1 LKQASRF
8 LSQFPPFDELD
19 AVQLERVAE
28 AVTER
33 AVTRGTSVLV
43 EDGPPG
49 ESLFVVHSGSMELL
63 RSEQVVDVVTPGEV
77 FGHPTL
83 LTGKP
88 PAFTVRCRE
97 DAVLYVI
104 PRDVAVDVLSSESG
118 VAFVAQTLGDRLRR
132 AVRTARAARET
143 RAVHVSSLI
152 RRPPVFVE
160 PGASIRDAAKLMSE
174 ELVRSVLVL
183 TPGGL
188 GIVTE
193 GDLRDRVVAAGLSP
207 DAPVSSIMTTP
218 ARTMRGDRL
227 APEAAVEMLNAG
239 INHMPVVD
247 ARGEVL
253 GVISSGSLM
262 MLDALSPF
270 ALAWSMSKA
279 GTEEEVVTLARRV
292 PELFLSLLDAS
303 LEASDISRILTVQND
318 TAVTRLL
325 KLAIERH
332 GPPPVPYAWLAL
344 GGVAR
349 SETTLASDQDNA
361 LAYADPDDPAVDAYF
376 ERVASQVNEG
386 LARCGCG
393 FDASEVL
400 ARNRLWRKSLSQ
412 WTEVFADCLAHPGDS
427 NLVRAVIAF
436 DFRQVIGDLDAVSP
450 LVEVLRRAPEHPGF
464 IARLARTVTSIR
476 SPLGFRQRL
485 IGPVDVKKSAALP
498 IENLARFHGLLN
510 RVTVSGTLDRLAAVE
525 GLGALSVE
533 TATSLQEAFVI
544 IWNFRL
550 RHHATAIEEGR
561 TPDNIVDT
569 DRLAPLARLDLQA
582 ALRAVAAAQRPL
594 SIYIRQGM

>member
-1 LKQASRF
+1 MNGAARF
-8 LSQFPPFDELD
+8 LSRFPPFDKLD
-19 AVQLERVAE
+19 AAQLERVAE
-28 AVTER
+28 AAVER
-33 AVTRGTSVLV
+33 RVMAGEPVLV
-43 EDGPPG
+43 EDGLPG

-63 RSEQVVDVVTPGEV
+63 RNERVVDVVTPGEV

-97 DAVLYVI
+97 DTVLYVI
-104 PRDVAVDVLSSESG
+104 PRAVATEMLSSEAG
-118 VAFVAQTLGDRLRR
+118 VAFVAETLGERLSR
-132 AVRTARAARET
+132 AVQSVRAARET

-160 PGASIRDAAKLMSE
+160 PDASIRDTAKLMGQ
-174 ELVRSVLVL
+174 ELVRSVLVR
-183 TPGGL
+183 TSSGL

-193 GDLRDRVVAAGLSP
+193 GDLRDRVVAAGLTP
-207 DAPVSSIMTTP
+207 DAPVSSIMTMP
-218 ARTMRGDRL
+218 VRSMRGDRL

-247 ARGEVL
+247 ARGKVL

-270 ALAWSMSKA
+270 ALAWSVSKA
-279 GTEEEVVTLARRV
+279 GTEEEVVALAQRV

-325 KLAIERH
+325 QLAVERH

-361 LAYADPDDPAVDAYF
+361 LAYADTDDPAVDAYF
-376 ERVASQVNEG
+376 ERVAAYVNEA
-386 LARCGCG
+386 LARCGYG

-412 WTEVFADCLAHPGDS
+412 WTEVFADCLARPGDS

-436 DFRQVIGDLDAVSP
+436 DFRQVTGELDVVRP
-450 LVEVLRRAPEHPGF
+450 LVEVLREAPEHPGF
-464 IARLARTVTSIR
+464 IARLARTVTAVR

-498 IENLARFHGLLN
+498 IENLARFYGLLN
-510 RVTVSGTLDRLAAVE
+510 RVTVSGTLDRLAAIE
-525 GLGALSVE
+525 GLGAVSAE
-533 TATSLQEAFVI
+533 TAKALQEAFII

-550 RHHATAIEEGR
+550 QHHATAVVEGR

-569 DRLAPLARLDLQA
+569 DRLPPLARLDLQA
-582 ALRAVAAAQRPL
+582 ALRAVAAAQKPL
-594 SIYIRQGM
+594 SIYIRQGT

>member
-104 PRDVAVDVLSSESG
+104 PRDVALDVLSSESG